1 MALAQLVDH
10 LVLLLQDLVELAL
23 ELLLGALVAVAL
35 LVLGFLRLEL
45 SQLVRL
51 RARTLFVGHRVLG
64 GIEALELLLGLGLA
78 LLQIVTLLAL
88 QLVRTEVGQ
97 IRGFLQAWRQL
108 RSGQLLSLDVWL
120 RLLADCGSILVLE
133 GSLLVE
139 AGGVNIGSSLREVD
153 GGDLAP

>member
-1 MALAQLVDH
+1 M
-10 LVLLLQDLVELAL
+10 
-23 ELLLGALVAVAL
+23 
-35 LVLGFLRLEL
+35 
-45 SQLVRL
+45 
-51 RARTLFVGHRVLG
+51 
-64 GIEALELLLGLGLA
+64 ELLLGLGLA